1 MPARVPLPT
10 LNVGGVSIAYRLDG
24 PLDGQPVVLLHALA
38 DTSATWTRFTRSLVA
53 AGRLVIAQDLRGHG
67 DSAWTG
73 DYRLDSVQR
82 DVVGVLDT
90 LDIAE
95 FDLVG
100 HSLGGHV
107 AALLAGRRP
116 DRVRKLV
123 LEDPPP
129 PPRVGTPR
137 APRRGLEL
145 FLAVQGLL
153 RREFDRRMVP
163 QILTQLRA
171 PDPLWWDGL
180 AAIKAP
186 TLVIAGRRSHVPVER
201 LAAVAAEIPRC
212 ELVTIDAGHRIHST
226 RPAEFSDAVQRF
238 LDRTDL

>member
-1 MPARVPLPT
+1 MVPLPT
-10 LNVGGVSIAYRLDG
+10 LNVGGVSIAYRMDG
-24 PLDGQPVVLLHALA
+24 PLEGPPVVLLHALA
-38 DTSATWTRFTRSLVA
+38 STSATWTRLTRALVSE
-53 AGRLVIAQDLRGHG
+53 GRLVIAPDLRGHG
-67 DSAWTG
+67 GSAWTG

-82 DVVGVLDT
+82 DVIGVLDA

-100 HSLGGHV
+100 HSLGGHI

-129 PPRVGTPR
+129 PPRSGSPR
-137 APRRGLEL
+137 PPRRGLAL
-145 FLAVQGLL
+145 FLAAQGLV
-153 RREFDRRMVP
+153 RRGFDRRMVP

-180 AAIKAP
+180 PAIKAP
-186 TLVIAGRRSHVPVER
+186 TLVIGGTRSTISLER
-201 LAAVAAEIPRC
+201 LEEVAAEIPHC
-212 ELVTIDAGHRIHST
+212 DLISIDTGHRIHST
-226 RPAEFSDAVQRF
+226 RPEEFRDAVQRF
-238 LDRTDL
+238 LGRTDP

>member
-24 PLDGQPVVLLHALA
+24 PPEGTPTVLLHALA
-38 DTSATWTRFTRSLVA
+38 SSSATWTRLTRSLVA
-53 AGRLVIAQDLRGHG
+53 AGRFVIAPDLRGHG
-67 DSAWTG
+67 GSARTG

-82 DVVGVLDT
+82 DVVGVLDA

-100 HSLGGHV
+100 HSLGAHV

-123 LEDPPP
+123 LEDPSP
-129 PPRVGTPR
+129 PPRSGEPR
-137 APRRGLEL
+137 SPKQGVAL
-145 FLAVQGLL
+145 FLALQGLI
-153 RREFDRRMVP
+153 RRGFDRRVVP
-163 QILTQLRA
+163 QVLTQLRA
-171 PDPLWWDGL
+171 PDPVWWDGL

-186 TLVIAGRRSHVPVER
+186 TLVIGGGPRSHVPPER
-201 LAAVAAEIPRC
+201 LAEVAGAIPNAELI
-212 ELVTIDAGHRIHST
+212 TIDAGHRIHST
-226 RPAEFSDAVQRF
+226 RPAEFRDAVLKF
-238 LDRTDL
+238 LA

>member
-24 PLDGQPVVLLHALA
+24 PLEGTPTVLLHALA
-38 DTSATWTRFTRSLVA
+38 SSSATWTGFTRSLVA
-53 AGRLVIAQDLRGHG
+53 AGRFVIAPDLRGHG
-67 DSAWTG
+67 GSAWTG

-82 DVVGVLDT
+82 DVVGVLDA

-100 HSLGGHV
+100 HSLGAHV

-129 PPRVGTPR
+129 PPRSGEPR
-137 APRRGLEL
+137 PPKQGVAL
-145 FLAVQGLL
+145 FLALQGLF
-153 RREFDRRMVP
+153 RRGFDRRVVP
-163 QILTQLRA
+163 QVLTQLRA
-171 PDPLWWDGL
+171 PDPVWWDAL
-180 AAIKAP
+180 TAIKAP
-186 TLVIAGRRSHVPVER
+186 TLVIGGGPRSHVPPER
-201 LAAVAAEIPRC
+201 LVEVACTIPDAELI
-212 ELVTIDAGHRIHST
+212 TIDAGHRIHST
-226 RPAEFSDAVQRF
+226 RPAEFRDAVLEF
-238 LDRTDL
+238 LA

>member
-1 MPARVPLPT
+1 MVPLPT
-10 LNVGGVSIAYRLDG
+10 LNVGGVTIAYRLDG
-24 PLDGQPVVLLHALA
+24 PLEGSPAVLLHALA
-38 DTSATWTRFTRSLVA
+38 SNSATWTRLTRDLVSV
-53 AGRLVIAQDLRGHG
+53 GRLVIAPDLRGHG
-67 DSAWTG
+67 TSARTG

-82 DVVGVLDT
+82 DVIGVLDA

-95 FDLVG
+95 FDLIG
-100 HSLGGHV
+100 HSLGAHI

-129 PPRVGTPR
+129 PPRSGEPR
-137 APRRGLEL
+137 PPKRGVALT
-145 FLAVQGLL
+145 LALQGLL
-153 RREFDRRMVP
+153 RAFDRRMVP

-186 TLVIAGRRSHVPVER
+186 TLVISGGPRSHVPLDR
-201 LAAVAAEIPRC
+201 LEDLTAGIPHAK
-212 ELVTIDAGHRIHST
+212 LITIDAGHRVHST
-226 RPAEFSDAVQRF
+226 RPAEFRDAVLSF
-238 LDRTDL
+238 LAG

>member
-1 MPARVPLPT
+1 MRARVPLPT

-24 PLDGQPVVLLHALA
+24 PLEGPPVVLLHALA
-38 DTSATWTRFTRSLVA
+38 SSSATWTRFTRSLA
-53 AGRLVIAQDLRGHG
+53 ADGRLVIAPELRGHG
-67 DSAWTG
+67 GSAWAG

-82 DVVGVLDT
+82 DVVGVLDA

-95 FDLVG
+95 FDLIG
-100 HSLGGHV
+100 HSLGAHI

-129 PPRVGTPR
+129 PPRSGDSRP
-137 APRRGLEL
+137 PRRGLEL
-145 FLAVQGLL
+145 FLAMRGLL
-153 RREFDRRMVP
+153 RRGFDRRMVP

-180 AAIKAP
+180 ASIKAP
-186 TLVIAGRRSHVPVER
+186 TLVIAGGPRSHVPLER
-201 LAAVAAEIPRC
+201 LEEVAAEIPHC
-212 ELVTIDAGHRIHST
+212 ELITIGAGHHVHRA
-226 RPAEFSDAVQRF
+226 RPAEFRETVLRF
-238 LDRTDL
+238 LT

>member
-10 LNVGGVSIAYRLDG
+10 LNAGGVSIAYRMDG
-24 PLDGQPVVLLHALA
+24 PLSGQPVVLLHALA
-38 DTSATWTRFTRSLVA
+38 SNSATWTRLTRTLVGT
-53 AGRLVIAQDLRGHG
+53 GRLVIAPDLRGHG
-67 DSAWTG
+67 GSAWTG

-82 DVVGVLDT
+82 DVVSVLDL

-95 FDLVG
+95 FDLIG
-100 HSLGGHV
+100 HSLGAHI

-129 PPRVGTPR
+129 PPRSGPSR
-137 APRRGLEL
+137 QPRRVLSW
-145 FLAVQGLL
+145 FLAAQGLV
-153 RREFDRRMVP
+153 RRGFDRHMVP

-180 AAIKAP
+180 SAIKAP
-186 TLVIAGRRSHVPVER
+186 TLVIGGTRSHIPLER
-201 LAAVAAEIPRC
+201 LEEVAAEIPHC
-212 ELVTIDAGHRIHST
+212 DLLTIDTGHRIHST
-226 RPAEFSDAVQRF
+226 RPAEFQEAVLRF
-238 LDRTDL
+238 LA

>member
-10 LNVGGVSIAYRLDG
+10 LNVGGATIAYRLDG
-24 PLDGQPVVLLHALA
+24 SLEGPPTVLLHALA
-38 DTSATWTRFTRSLVA
+38 SSSATWTGFTRSLVA
-53 AGRLVIAQDLRGHG
+53 AGRLVIAPDLRGHG
-67 DSAWTG
+67 GSARTG

-82 DVVGVLDT
+82 DVVGVLDA

-100 HSLGGHV
+100 HSLGAHV

-129 PPRVGTPR
+129 PPRSGEPR
-137 APRRGLEL
+137 PPKQGVAL
-145 FLAVQGLL
+145 FLALQGLL
-153 RREFDRRMVP
+153 RRGFDRRVVP
-163 QILTQLRA
+163 QVLTQLRA
-171 PDPLWWDGL
+171 PDPVWWDGL

-186 TLVIAGRRSHVPVER
+186 TLVIGGGPRSHVPPER
-201 LAAVAAEIPRC
+201 LAEVAGMIPNAELI
-212 ELVTIDAGHRIHST
+212 TIDAGHCIHSR
-226 RPAEFSDAVQRF
+226 RPAEFRDAVLGF
-238 LDRTDL
+238 LA